1 MRWAE
6 ESPPGKVE
14 NQKKKKKPMRWSQ
27 REARRERLNE
37 DKPMRRAGESSPG
50 KAETKLGGGAEKA
63 CRAEREQVL
72 SYFNFIDF
80 FISFLSALLVIL
92 LLYPTSL
99 PTR

>member
-1 MRWAE
+1 
-6 ESPPGKVE
+6 
-14 NQKKKKKPMRWSQ
+14 MRWSQ

-37 DKPMRRAGESSPG
+37 DKPMRWTGESSPG

-63 CRAEREQVL
+63 RRAEREQVL
-72 SYFNFIDF
+72 SYFIFIYF
-80 FISFLSALLVIL
+80 FFSFLSALLVIL

>member
-1 MRWAE
+1 
-6 ESPPGKVE
+6 
-14 NQKKKKKPMRWSQ
+14 MRWSQ

-63 CRAEREQVL
+63 CREEREQIL
-72 SYFNFIDF
+72 SYFIFIYF
-80 FISFLSALLVIL
+80 FFSFRSALLVIL